1 MTKINVILIS
11 FALIFFAVVSANAQD
26 NMQGKNK
33 KTGSDCSVEKS
44 GCCSEEEKAAVSVL
58 PFNEVCPVLG
68 NKINSKVKTVE
79 YNGKVYGFC
88 CPGCDDKFSK
98 EPEKYI
104 KNLSSDGKKFIKGK
118 A

>member
-1 MTKINVILIS
+1 
-11 FALIFFAVVSANAQD
+11 
-26 NMQGKNK
+26 MQKKNK
-33 KTGSDCSVEKS
+33 DTGKECSGEKS
-44 GCCSEEEKAAVSVL
+44 GCCSGEEKTAVSVL

-68 NKINSKVKTVE
+68 NKVNLKVNTVE
-79 YNGKVYGFC
+79 YKGKVYGFC